1 MDLAPFPPRP
11 VLLAPGHDL
20 EAPDAMTP
28 RFRLPIT
35 CLLAASLAA
44 CGDGP
49 AGGPA
54 PPAATVTTAVVSP
67 VPWRDTLE
75 ALGTARANE
84 SVMVTAK
91 VTETVVRVNF
101 QDGDLVEGGQV
112 LVDLSGRA
120 ELAGLEEAAAAYRE
134 AQQQFERSRQLT
146 AQKLIPASQLDAQRA
161 TMEAARARLDATR
174 ARLDDRVITAPFAG
188 VLGFR
193 RVSPGTLVTP
203 GTTIASLDDISVIK
217 LDFAVSEA
225 YLSALAPGQAISAR
239 SAAWP
244 EREFAGVV
252 RAVDSRVD
260 PATRAVT
267 VRAELPNPE
276 RLLRPGM
283 LLTLRIFRPERQAL
297 VVPEIA
303 VVQVARSAHVFR
315 VAGDGTVEQV
325 EVGLGARRAGEVE
338 VVSGLAAGD
347 RIVVDGTAKLRPGM
361 RVAETPPAADA
372 AGAG

>member
-1 MDLAPFPPRP
+1 MS
-11 VLLAPGHDL
+11 
-20 EAPDAMTP
+20 P
-28 RFRLPIT
+28 RFRLPIA
-35 CLLAASLAA
+35 CLLAAALAA
-44 CGDGP
+44 CGDEP
-49 AGGPA
+49 AGGGA
-54 PPAATVTTAVVSP
+54 PPAATVTTTVVAAA
-67 VPWRDTLE
+67 PWRDTIE

-84 SVMVTAK
+84 SVLVTAK

-101 QDGDLVEGGQV
+101 EDGDLVEAGHV

-193 RVSPGTLVTP
+193 QVSPGTLVTP

-217 LDFAVSEA
+217 LDFAVPEA
-225 YLSALAPGQAISAR
+225 FLSALAPGQAISAL

-244 EREFAGVV
+244 EREFTGEV
-252 RAVDSRVD
+252 RTVDSRVD
-260 PATRAVT
+260 PVTRAVT

-283 LLTLRIFRPERQAL
+283 LLTLRIFQPERQAL

-325 EVGLGARRAGEVE
+325 DVVLGARRAGEVE

-347 RIVVDGTAKLRPGM
+347 RIVVDGTVKLRPGM
-361 RVAETPPAADA
+361 RVAEAPPAADA